1 MRRGARTGAL
11 LVALAAAGF
20 VAPAAVAGGPGAQGQ
35 ESDCFWLGPISFT
48 KRATNPERFD
58 GHFFNFPEES
68 ATYWLARFRLGP
80 GQQLALRGRYP
91 HARYESLNSYLEGG
105 SPYSSLADTAIR
117 PDRGST
123 NPFRP
128 GAPRTGRKRSW
139 TVTVAGGSPPDAA
152 LRINELK
159 APATASFASELV
171 LRVYEPDRGRDLTG
185 GVGLPRP
192 EIVNADGSRVR
203 GLSSVCAAVNDPD
216 RSIERTV
223 QDIPASVWDGLVQTP
238 GPRSDPRTSPAFEPP
253 QWERFFSQLFSAG
266 VFTQA
271 AGNPRPM
278 GGMEETGGF
287 YSNRDTRYVVT
298 HLSRRFGEV
307 LVIRGKMPTFPRTFG
322 GARRMPRA
330 QLRFWSLCS
339 NEGRVTTYA
348 PDCLADRQVPLARGR
363 RFTIVVSTTA
373 DRPRN
378 ARRRCGVGWLR
389 WPGHGE
395 YPGGRRDY
403 ALLILRNMLASPGFE
418 QATQRIERF
427 GDERR
432 VMGPYFPRSAYAS
445 TRAFERR
452 GC

>member
-1 MRRGARTGAL
+1 MRRGPSAGAL
-11 LVALAAAGF
+11 LTVLVLAALG
-20 VAPAAVAGGPGAQGQ
+20 APAAAPAGTATQR

-68 ATYWLARFRLGP
+68 ATYWLARFRP
-80 GQQLALRGRYP
+80 GAGQRLELHGRYP
-91 HARYESLNSYLEGG
+91 HARYESLNSYQEGG
-105 SPYSSLADTAIR
+105 TPVGSLADIAIR
-117 PDRGST
+117 PDRGSV

-128 GAPRTGRKRSW
+128 GARRDGRKRDW
-139 TVTVAGGSPPDAA
+139 TVTVASGAPPDLA
-152 LRINELK
+152 LRPNELK
-159 APATASFASELV
+159 APATSSFASEVV

-216 RSIERTV
+216 RSIRRTV
-223 QDIPASVWDGLVQTP
+223 QAIPARVWDSLVNTP
-238 GPRSDPRTSPAFEPP
+238 GPRADPRTSPAFDPP

-266 VFTQA
+266 VFRQA
-271 AGNPRPM
+271 AGFPRPTA
-278 GGMEETGGF
+278 GMEELGGF
-287 YSNRDTRYVVT
+287 YSNRDTRYVLT

-307 LVIRGKMPTFPRTFG
+307 LVIRGKMPTFPRTYR
-322 GARRMPRA
+322 GARRMPRG
-330 QLRFWSLCS
+330 QVRFWSLCS

-348 PDCLADRQVPLARGR
+348 PDCLADRQVPLTRNR
-363 RFTIVVSTTA
+363 RFTIVVSKTA

-378 ARRRCGVGWLR
+378 ARARCGVGWLR
-389 WPGHGE
+389 WPRNGE
-395 YPGGRRDY
+395 YPGGRGDY
-403 ALLILRNMLASPGFE
+403 GLLILRNMLAARGFA
-418 QATQRIERF
+418 QAIQRIERF
-427 GDERR
+427 GDERE
-432 VMGPYFPRSAYAS
+432 VMGPYYPRSSYTS